1 MNIIQA
7 KALTNVFTGDVKAI
21 DAIDFDVREGET
33 FGFLGPNGAGKTTTI
48 KMLNNLL
55 SPTSGTA
62 TVAGIDVAKSPADVR
77 KGIGNVS

>member
-7 KALTNVFTGDVKAI
+7 KALTKIFTGEVKAI
-21 DAIDFDVREGET
+21 DTIYFDVREGEI

-48 KMLNNLL
+48 KMSNNLL
-55 SPTSGTA
+55 RPTSGTA
-62 TVAGIDVAKSPADVR
+62 TVAGFDVAKSPADVR

>member
-7 KALTNVFTGDVKAI
+7 TALTKVSTGDVKAV
-21 DAIDFDVREGET
+21 DAIDFDVREGEI

-62 TVAGIDVAKSPADVR
+62 AVAGIDVAKSPADVR
-77 KGIGNVS
+77 KDIGNVS